1 MRFHK
6 CHSHPSRVWG
16 WINYHLVLF
25 IGLSLCP
32 QTVLRSLHLPK
43 NNSLYVLTPD
53 IAPTASTS
61 QNRYVPNLT
70 PLLFPVL
77 SHIIFSKQFPAG
89 NWHCLPNTLQYLNMQ
104 LHWLLHWLLP
114 TSKRLVNQ
122 QDCTTLPTKPFSY
135 GLNTRWH
142 CTPSNL
148 KNSLWNICHEYCT
161 IASNLNI
168 YKDIW
173 PLCTEVILTFEVK
186 SYWNILCI
194 M

>member
-1 MRFHK
+1 MDKLPLSIIYWSVPVSSDGSAKFTLAQEQQPV
-6 CHSHPSRVWG
+6 CAHPR
-16 WINYHLVLF
+16 YRPHCQHQPKQVL
-25 IGLSLCP
+25 
-32 QTVLRSLHLPK
+32 
-43 NNSLYVLTPD
+43 
-53 IAPTASTS
+53 
-61 QNRYVPNLT
+61 NLT

-114 TSKRLVNQ
+114 TSKGLVNQ